1 MQSSIERGT
10 IESKRADHSLITT
23 SKRIGKQ
30 KWEIIIKSERK
41 FSLNWAVEH
50 RKQQQ
55 QKQ

>member
-10 IESKRADHSLITT
+10 IESKRADHSFITT

-55 QKQ
+55 QK